1 MTDLE
6 IYKESQIVA
15 SGKDEERLIA
25 DAISILRSMGMLDK
39 YDEDQQRGF
48 IRSCMA
54 YGLNPILKEIYPMPF
69 YNAETKKYNLGVCPD
84 YKTFLNRAEKSGN
97 WDGYEVNF
105 DGEVK
110 FRTVDKEIKKKD
122 GGTFKKSV
130 KVVDPLSSLSG
141 TITIWRKDWSRPFK
155 SRPLMLV
162 QVMKDT
168 DFWHGD
174 PYGMLEK
181 QLIRTFFPKAFP
193 KDCALRDD
201 SIEAD
206 HSPVAPETPEY
217 EVIETKPIIDKA
229 ELALALKDAKQAL
242 YDVPMASSEAD
253 TFKAAIDQLFKDQNI
268 DGLKD
273 IARQLRERL
282 ESMKAA
288 KAQEIQQENPANAA
302 EEKAK
307 TMIKEVLDK
316 LIANGKSRVY
326 VRNSLKKHLAIES
339 DLDSDW
345 TALLWAA
352 PFDLDQYREAYK
364 HWKAE
369 LDTAPSKKRKEA
381 IKLAKANPESEEL
394 LTMIEESS
402 EEELDAI
409 IDNLAGGKD
418 EE

>member
-1 MTDLE
+1 MNDLE
-6 IYKESQIVA
+6 IYKGSQIVPA
-15 SGKDEERLIA
+15 SKDEERLIA
-25 DAISILRSMGMLDK
+25 DAVSILRSMGMLDK

-69 YNAETKKYNLGVCPD
+69 WNSETKKYNLGVCPD
-84 YKTFLNRAEKSGN
+84 YKTFLNRAELSGN

-110 FRTVDKEIKKKD
+110 FKMVEKDLKKKD

-201 SIEAD
+201 SVEAD
-206 HSPVAPETPEY
+206 HSPVAPEIPDY
-217 EVIETKPIIDKA
+217 EVIETKTIVDKA

-268 DGLKD
+268 EGLKELES
-273 IARQLRERL
+273 QLRERI
-282 ESMKAA
+282 ESMKAN
-288 KAQEIQQENPANAA
+288 KAQEIQQENPTNVA
-302 EEKAK
+302 EQKAK
-307 TMIKEVLDK
+307 TMIKEVLEK

-339 DLDSDW
+339 GVDSDW
-345 TALLWAA
+345 AALLWAA

-364 HWKAE
+364 HWKTE
-369 LDTAPSKKRKEA
+369 LDTAPSQLRKEA
-381 IKLAKANPESEEL
+381 ISLCKKSDEADVL
-394 LTMIEESS
+394 LDMLDETS
-402 EEELDAI
+402 EEELPGFI
-409 IDNLAGGKD
+409 LNLKGGES